1 MRKRIFRMFAVLT
14 AMILLF
20 QAGCNSPAKSVYTA
34 KEDYADKLYYAMTTP
49 YGAYPETISYTLG
62 KMTSVNN
69 SNMPEGDTYT
79 DNAYTRY
86 IKNMIN
92 VQNIDAFEAQ
102 DAQYNTNVSIAV
114 SMGVLPDIMMV
125 SSQDEL
131 QRLVEEDMIEDLTE
145 SYNNCLSS
153 RIRAIY
159 NSYGSSLKDMI
170 TFDGRIM
177 ALPETNI
184 TDGPNLIWL
193 RKDWMDKLGL
203 EDPKTLEDAFDIV
216 EKFVQ
221 NKMGTEDGEDPIGLA
236 CDTDLVGTTSS
247 NYSVDSVF
255 DKFGASPQRWVNQNG
270 KIVYGSVTEETKN
283 ALSYLHEL
291 YERGVLDK
299 NFALRAQNNL
309 RDLVING
316 KCGAFFGLW
325 WTPNNPLMDVY
336 ETDKEANWQPFYL
349 QSTDWQ
355 NVYDTFQD
363 NKYVVVRK
371 GYEHPEI
378 VMKIISVLFDYSRY
392 EAKDA
397 DEVNDYFALN
407 VEPTARP
414 LVINVDYNEAT
425 FQITKDIQSVMSG
438 MRKEKSLSAIEKSYY
453 DAAEKFIQGKSET
466 AEDWAAYESRL
477 AAVGRLIEGN
487 YRSTAKRYLDDA
499 DGEIPKSLQQLEKDT
514 FIQIIMGVKPI
525 TYFDTFV
532 QEWYEQG
539 GEELTEQIR
548 RSNPGE

>member
-1 MRKRIFRMFAVLT
+1 M
-14 AMILLF
+14 
-20 QAGCNSPAKSVYTA
+20 
-34 KEDYADKLYYAMTTP
+34 
-49 YGAYPETISYTLG
+49 
-62 KMTSVNN
+62 
-69 SNMPEGDTYT
+69 
-79 DNAYTRY
+79 
-86 IKNMIN
+86 
-92 VQNIDAFEAQ
+92 
-102 DAQYNTNVSIAV
+102 
-114 SMGVLPDIMMV
+114 
-125 SSQDEL
+125 
-131 QRLVEEDMIEDLTE
+131 
-145 SYNNCLSS
+145 
-153 RIRAIY
+153 
-159 NSYGSSLKDMI
+159 
-170 TFDGRIM
+170 
-177 ALPETNI
+177 
-184 TDGPNLIWL
+184 
-193 RKDWMDKLGL
+193 
-203 EDPKTLEDAFDIV
+203 
-216 EKFVQ
+216 
-221 NKMGTEDGEDPIGLA
+221 
-236 CDTDLVGTTSS
+236 
-247 NYSVDSVF
+247 
-255 DKFGASPQRWVNQNG
+255 
-270 KIVYGSVTEETKN
+270 YGSVTEETKN

-309 RDLVING
+309 RDLVIDG

-349 QSTDWQ
+349 QPTDWQ

-371 GYEHPEI
+371 GYEHPKI

-425 FQITKDIQSVMSG
+425 FQITKDIQSVMSD
-438 MRKEKSLSAIEKSYY
+438 MRKEESLSAIEKSYY